1 MQYKKILFFNNFEMI
16 TPLAIFEKV
25 NLAFLLDYMQV
36 DFQSLILILV
46 LETEN
51 LIYKFLNV

>member
-25 NLAFLLDYMQV
+25 DLAFLLGYMQV
-36 DFQSLILILV
+36 DFQFLILILV

>member
-25 NLAFLLDYMQV
+25 DLVFLLDYMQV
-36 DFQSLILILV
+36 DFQFLLLILV